1 MASAQPPNPSDIYSQ
16 AQQVKHYKS
25 GYLGGHIIQRPS
37 VDGNENPMYHQSS
50 RRRHVV
56 LEVGGLK
63 QDLKDK
69 LHAIVFDEEL
79 KARESLCCVCLG
91 EFEMKEELKQLPS
104 CKHIFHS
111 NCICNWLSSSTTCP
125 LCRCS
130 LVVDNAKLVTPP
142 PPPPPPQSSATVLL
156 PAATPEHLE
165 A

>member
-16 AQQVKHYKS
+16 AQQVKHYKKQASASHPQPTFTRAPSFSSFVIPS

-79 KARESLCCVCLG
+79 KARESLC
-91 EFEMKEELKQLPS
+91 
-104 CKHIFHS
+104 
-111 NCICNWLSSSTTCP
+111 
-125 LCRCS
+125 S